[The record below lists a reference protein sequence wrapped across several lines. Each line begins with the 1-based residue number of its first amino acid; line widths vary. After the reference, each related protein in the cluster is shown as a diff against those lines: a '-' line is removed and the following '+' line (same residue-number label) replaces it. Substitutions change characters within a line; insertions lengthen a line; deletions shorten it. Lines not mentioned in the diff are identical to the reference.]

1 MFRSNRGR
9 VAVVSTVGAVAV
21 AGTVAYGVT
30 RPAEKPAS
38 SASGMKPVKSE
49 VHTVALSG
57 QEKAAW
63 AKGRPAAGVAR
74 TDTEPFSMLG
84 VTWGTARDELKGA
97 VAVRTRSTSTG
108 AWSPWRK
115 LELGSD
121 APDSRSPERSGSR
134 GGTAPL
140 WVGPSDGVEVR
151 VLGRARGGK
160 LPGKL
165 RVDLVDPGDNG
176 RGRPSHTGPKK
187 TPTRNPH
194 NPKQTATPSA
204 SPTTAPGDPQPT
216 ASPTSTASASPTASP
231 SAPSA
236 TPTPTTPEPT
246 ASATPT
252 ASASPSPS
260 QPSTPTPTA
269 AEPTASAE
277 PSASPSASPSVS
289 PSAPGTPS
297 ATVSATAGPA
307 PRPAIAS
314 RAQWGADES
323 LVKAAPDYDQAVKA
337 VFVHHTDT
345 GNDYTCDQS
354 AQVIRSIFTYHVTS
368 LGWNDIGYNFL
379 VDKCGTLFEGRAGGV
394 DRPVHGA
401 HTYGFNTDT
410 TGVAVLGTHISV
422 TPAQA
427 VQDTVAKV
435 AAWKL
440 GLTGQDPAGKV
451 TLTSLA
457 PDGAGKYP
465 YGAKVTFNTISGH
478 RDGYATECPGDALY
492 ARLGAIRT
500 AAAAL

>member
-1 MFRSNRGR
+1 M
-9 VAVVSTVGAVAV
+9 

-38 SASGMKPVKSE
+38 SASDMQPVKSE
-49 VHTVALSG
+49 VHTLALSG
-57 QEKAAW
+57 QERAAW

-74 TDTEPFSMLG
+74 SGTEPFSMLG
-84 VTWGTARDELKGA
+84 VTWGTARDPLKGA

-115 LELGSD
+115 LELGGD

-160 LPGKL
+160 LPGEL

-176 RGRPSHTGPKK
+176 RGRPSHAGPKK

-194 NPKQTATPSA
+194 NPKQTATPTT

-216 ASPTSTASASPTASP
+216 NSPPPTTASASPTSSP

-236 TPTPTTPEPT
+236 TPTPTVPEAT
-246 ASATPT
+246 TSATPT
-252 ASASPSPS
+252 TSASPPPS
-260 QPSTPTPTA
+260 QPPAPTPTV
-269 AEPTASAE
+269 SE
-277 PSASPSASPSVS
+277 PSASAGPTASQSATAPAS

-297 ATVSATAGPA
+297 PTAPTTTGPA
-307 PRPAIAS
+307 PRPAIAA

-379 VDKCGTLFEGRAGGV
+379 IDKCGTLFEGRAGGV

-410 TGVAVLGTHISV
+410 TGVAVLGTYISV
-422 TPAQA
+422 TPTQA
-427 VQDTVAKV
+427 VQNTIAKV

-440 GLTGQDPAGKV
+440 GLTGQNPAGKV

-457 PDGAGKYP
+457 PTGTGKYA
-465 YGAKVTFNTISGH
+465 YGTKVTLNTISGH
-478 RDGYATECPGDALY
+478 RDGYATECPGEALY
-492 ARLGAIRT
+492 AELPAIRT
-500 AAAAL
+500 AASAL

>member
-9 VAVVSTVGAVAV
+9 VAVVSAAGAVAV
-21 AGTVAYGVT
+21 AGAVAYGVT
-30 RPAEKPAS
+30 RPAEKPVS
-38 SASGMKPVKSE
+38 SASDMRPVKSE
-49 VHTVALSG
+49 VHTLALSG

-63 AKGRPAAGVAR
+63 AKGRPAAGVPR
-74 TDTEPFSMLG
+74 TGTEPFSMLG
-84 VTWGTARDELKGA
+84 VTWGTARDGLKGA
-97 VAVRTRSTSTG
+97 VAVRTRSAATG

-115 LELGSD
+115 LEPGGD

-151 VLGRARGGK
+151 VVGRARGGA

-165 RVDLVDPGDNG
+165 RVDLVDPGDRG
-176 RGRPSHTGPKK
+176 RGRPSHAGPKQV
-187 TPTRNPH
+187 PTRNPH
-194 NPKQTATPSA
+194 NPEESTTPSA
-204 SPTTAPGDPQPT
+204 SPTTEPEGQQPT
-216 ASPTSTASASPTASP
+216 V
-231 SAPSA
+231 SA
-236 TPTPTTPEPT
+236 TPTPSASPTSSSSAPTAAPTPTASEPT
-246 ASATPT
+246 VSATPT

-260 QPSTPTPTA
+260 QTPTPTPTT
-269 AEPTASAE
+269 AEPTGSAGPTASQSASA
-277 PSASPSASPSVS
+277 SASPREPV
-289 PSAPGTPS
+289 TPS
-297 ATVSATAGPA
+297 PTATAGPA

-345 GNDYTCDQS
+345 GNAYTCDQS
-354 AQVIRSIFTYHVTS
+354 PQVIRSIFTYHVTS

-379 VDKCGTLFEGRAGGV
+379 VDKCGTLFEGRGGGV
-394 DRPVHGA
+394 GRPVHGA

-422 TPAQA
+422 APAQA
-427 VQDTVAKV
+427 VQDTIAKV

-457 PDGAGKYP
+457 PDGTGKYP
-465 YGAKVTFNTISGH
+465 YGTKVTFNAISGH

-492 ARLGAIRT
+492 ARLAAIRT
-500 AAAAL
+500 AASEL